1 VFFLSTIDVGNLLNI
16 YVWGNVLG
24 ASQTQTPLESPKA
37 LRSIQHWVNIWPQ
50 ELGENLVFIVFHY
63 SENTLISQSFTLAML
78 ALWIAKAASGSLQ
91 SRIMMLYVL
100 ILYLIYIY
108 IYIKKWC
115 YMSLYLWCYMSLY
128 LWCYM
133 SLFLICFILFSTFL
147 LVSFSI
153 CFFANDQIS
162 MASPTNQLWW

>member
-108 IYIKKWC
+108 ILKNDVICPYIYDVTC
-115 YMSLYLWCYMSLY
+115 PYIYDV
-128 LWCYM
+128 
-133 SLFLICFILFSTFL
+133 ICPYF
-147 LVSFSI
+147 
-153 CFFANDQIS
+153 
-162 MASPTNQLWW
+162 